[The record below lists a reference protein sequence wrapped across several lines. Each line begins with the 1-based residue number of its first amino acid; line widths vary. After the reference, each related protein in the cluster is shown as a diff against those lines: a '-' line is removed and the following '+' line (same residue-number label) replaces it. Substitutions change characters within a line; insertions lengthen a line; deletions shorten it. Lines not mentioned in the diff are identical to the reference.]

1 MNIWKTW
8 PMNHL
13 ESPPNLSL
21 SLRKFWSCKQL
32 GRSKYFWIYWKQLK
46 LIWMLQWILKTRQW
60 KCVLLNISDQT
71 QPWKPAVRMVLAF
84 LESHTWKPF
93 ISGLIGCQCNS
104 FGLASDLTF
113 LPYSPWC
120 RISWISDCLGRTPF
134 HNAML
139 QSQLMQICT
148 GAQSLFYRQPWQLT
162 HSTHRLHDGKY
173 DGWSR
178 SVQAEET
185 EDLDDQGVR
194 ISDQVHQVVPQNGSF
209 ENVDQSR

>member
-21 SLRKFWSCKQL
+21 SLRKFWSWKKFRIKTHIFGNKTIFGC
-32 GRSKYFWIYWKQLK
+32 IYWKQLK

-84 LESHTWKPF
+84 LESHTWKSF
-93 ISGLIGCQCNS
+93 ISGCQCIGCDCNS

-134 HNAML
+134 HNV
-139 QSQLMQICT
+139 QSQSMQICT
-148 GAQSLFYRQPWQLT
+148 VAQSL
-162 HSTHRLHDGKY
+162 
-173 DGWSR
+173 
-178 SVQAEET
+178 
-185 EDLDDQGVR
+185 
-194 ISDQVHQVVPQNGSF
+194 
-209 ENVDQSR
+209 